1 MAYIT
6 EKTGTLMN
14 NPIEVSRRQDINSYL
29 EKMLGDNERQIA
41 AQGTSQSKRAKAR
54 TVLKAGRNS
63 RRLIF
68 ENMCDE

>member
-1 MAYIT
+1 MACII
-6 EKTGTLMN
+6 ENIGALMN
-14 NPIEVSRRQDINSYL
+14 TCIEVSRRQDINSYL
-29 EKMLGDNERQIA
+29 EKMLGGNERQIA
-41 AQGTSQSKRAKAR
+41 TQGTSQSKRAKAR

>member
-1 MAYIT
+1 MAFIIET
-6 EKTGTLMN
+6 IGILMN

-41 AQGTSQSKRAKAR
+41 AQGTSQSKRVKA
-54 TVLKAGRNS
+54 VLKAGRNS

-68 ENMCDE
+68 ENMFDE